1 MFTASIETTF
11 NAAHQLTFAGGKKED
26 LHRHNWTVQCV
37 VGAEKLN
44 KTGVVIDFNELME
57 KLENI
62 TAPLK
67 EAVLEKLPYFKDK
80 VLNVSAENMAKYIF
94 DSLEPLLPQNVTLR
108 FVEVE
113 EAPGCRAKYNK

>member
-1 MFTASIETTF
+1 MFTTSIETTF
-11 NAAHQLTFAGGKKED
+11 NATHQLTLADGKKED
-26 LHRHNWTVQCV
+26 LHNHDWSVQCV

-44 KTGVVIDFNELME
+44 NIGIVIDFNELME

-62 TAPLK
+62 TGPFNG
-67 EAVLEKLPYFKDK
+67 AVLEKLPCFEDK
-80 VLNVSAENMAKYIF
+80 VVNVSAENMAKYIF
-94 DSLEPLLPQNVTLR
+94 DSLEPLLGQDVTLR

>member
-11 NAAHQLTFAGGKKED
+11 SASHQLTLAGGKKED
-26 LHRHNWTVQCV
+26 LHEHNWTVQCV

-44 KTGVVIDFNELME
+44 KIGVVIDFNELME
-57 KLENI
+57 KLEDI
-62 TAPLK
+62 TAPFK
-67 EAVLEKLPYFKDK
+67 GVVLETSPCFKNK

-94 DSLEPLLPQNVTLR
+94 DSLEPMLPQDTTLR

-113 EAPGCRAKYNK
+113 EASGCRAKYNK